1 MRHGHASP
9 VVAGVVAAVVGF
21 ASTFAVVL
29 QGLRAVGADRHE
41 AASGLTALCLT
52 MGVTAIVIGVRT
64 RMPVSIA
71 WSTPGAA
78 LLVSAGHVDGGYRA
92 ALGAFLLTGV
102 LIVLSGF
109 WGLLARAIA
118 AIPPA
123 IAAAMLAGVLL
134 PLCVAPVHSMD
145 QLPWLTAPVVATW
158 LVLSRLARGWA
169 VPAALVVAVGAILID
184 RPVRLGSAS
193 GLLPH
198 LSASAPTLTA
208 GAVIG
213 LGIPLFVVTM
223 ASQNVPGMTVLQ
235 SFGYRP
241 RLRPLLVGTGAA
253 TAVGA
258 PFGAH
263 AVNLAAITAAL
274 CAGPEAGPDRDR
286 RWIASVTAGV
296 TYLVLGLVAG
306 VATAFVAAS
315 PVVLIEAVAGLA
327 LLGALGGALATAA
340 SDESLREPA
349 VVTFAVTA
357 SGVVALGISSA
368 FWGLLAGLAM
378 ASLNPRREHARA
390 AAARAAA

>member
-1 MRHGHASP
+1 MTALRPAL
-9 VVAGVVAAVVGF
+9 AGVVAAIVGF

-29 QGLRAVGADRHE
+29 QGLRAVGATTGQ
-41 AASGLTALCLT
+41 AASGLVALCVA
-52 MGVTAIVIGVRT
+52 MGVAAIVIGVAT
-64 RMPVSIA
+64 RIPVSIA

-78 LLVSAGHVDGGYRA
+78 VLVSAGHVHGGFA
-92 ALGAFLLTGV
+92 AAVGAFLLCAA
-102 LIVLSGF
+102 LIALSGF

-134 PLCVAPVHSMD
+134 PLCVAPVRSMHD
-145 QLPWLTAPVVATW
+145 LPWLTAPVVLAW
-158 LVLSRLARGWA
+158 LVLSRVARPWA
-169 VPAALVVAVGAILID
+169 VPAALVAAVAAILID
-184 RPVRLGSAS
+184 RPVHLGPAHT
-193 GLLPH
+193 LLPH
-198 LSASAPTLTA
+198 LSATGPTLTA

-213 LGIPLFVVTM
+213 IAIPLFVVTM

-241 RLRPLLVGTGAA
+241 RLRPLLLGTGAA
-253 TAVGA
+253 TAASA

-263 AVNLAAITAAL
+263 AINLAAITAAL
-274 CAGPEAGPDRDR
+274 CAGPEAGPDPQR
-286 RWIASVTAGV
+286 RWIASVSAGA
-296 TYLVLGLVAG
+296 TYLVLGLVAA

-340 SDESLREPA
+340 ADERLREPA
-349 VVTFAVTA
+349 IVTFVVSA

-368 FWGLLAGLAM
+368 FWGLLAGLAL
-378 ASLNPRREHARA
+378 AFVARRVD
-390 AAARAAA
+390 